1 MIRIGVTGGI
11 GSGKSIVCDIFR
23 IYDIPVFDADIE
35 AKRLND
41 TSQTI
46 RRQLIHHFGPDIYE
60 NDRLNR
66 RRFAE
71 LIFSN
76 DQNIKIA
83 NSIIHPVVAD
93 CFLEWCNSYRE
104 CPVVVIDAALL
115 IEAGF
120 NQFVDKVITVYTP
133 EETRI
138 ERVMKRDGVSREQVE
153 ARMFNQMPEE
163 EKVKHSD
170 YVIYNDSSHSLIEQ
184 VSKILDELSFT
195 HSA

>member
-11 GSGKSIVCDIFR
+11 GSGKSVVCDIFR

-76 DQNIKIA
+76 DQNINIA

-93 CFLEWCNSYRE
+93 CFLEWCNSYKE

-138 ERVMKRDGVSREQVE
+138 ERVMKRDRVSREQVE

>member
-1 MIRIGVTGGI
+1 M
-11 GSGKSIVCDIFR
+11 
-23 IYDIPVFDADIE
+23 
-35 AKRLND
+35 
-41 TSQTI
+41 
-46 RRQLIHHFGPDIYE
+46 
-60 NDRLNR
+60 
-66 RRFAE
+66 
-71 LIFSN
+71 
-76 DQNIKIA
+76 
-83 NSIIHPVVAD
+83 
-93 CFLEWCNSYRE
+93 
-104 CPVVVIDAALL
+104 
-115 IEAGF
+115 
-120 NQFVDKVITVYTP
+120 ITVYTP

>member
-11 GSGKSIVCDIFR
+11 GSGKSVVCDIFR

-76 DQNIKIA
+76 DQNINIA

-138 ERVMKRDGVSREQVE
+138 ERVMKRDRVSREQVE

>member
-11 GSGKSIVCDIFR
+11 GSGKSVVCDIFR

-93 CFLEWCNSYRE
+93 YFLEWCNSYRE

-138 ERVMKRDGVSREQVE
+138 ERVMKRDRVSREQVE

>member
-93 CFLEWCNSYRE
+93 CF
-104 CPVVVIDAALL
+104 
-115 IEAGF
+115 
-120 NQFVDKVITVYTP
+120 
-133 EETRI
+133 
-138 ERVMKRDGVSREQVE
+138 
-153 ARMFNQMPEE
+153 
-163 EKVKHSD
+163 
-170 YVIYNDSSHSLIEQ
+170 
-184 VSKILDELSFT
+184 
-195 HSA
+195 